1 MNSNVTINTTE
12 ATNQEQIRLLVSGF
26 RSFSDLNIVRKA
38 ISRLP
43 GVSNVQARPMGA
55 GVMLLLVSYTGM
67 VPFQVH
73 LDELTRGR
81 GRALPAHVEVT
92 I

>member
-55 GVMLLLVSYTGM
+55 GGMLLLVSYTGM